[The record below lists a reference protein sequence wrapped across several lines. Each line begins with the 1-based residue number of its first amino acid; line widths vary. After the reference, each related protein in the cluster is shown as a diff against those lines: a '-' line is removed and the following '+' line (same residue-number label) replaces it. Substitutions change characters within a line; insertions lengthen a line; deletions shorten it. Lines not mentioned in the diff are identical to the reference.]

1 MKQSAFVSSK
11 LFKLSSSTG
20 AHVWKETKEAR
31 QEAQQE
37 AQSGAPTEFGL
48 VHESG
53 FGLLTLLDICRKRRP
68 LSCLPDG

>member
-1 MKQSAFVSSK
+1 MKHSAFVSSK
-11 LFKLSSSTG
+11 LFKLSSPTG
-20 AHVWKETKEAR
+20 AHVTKEAR